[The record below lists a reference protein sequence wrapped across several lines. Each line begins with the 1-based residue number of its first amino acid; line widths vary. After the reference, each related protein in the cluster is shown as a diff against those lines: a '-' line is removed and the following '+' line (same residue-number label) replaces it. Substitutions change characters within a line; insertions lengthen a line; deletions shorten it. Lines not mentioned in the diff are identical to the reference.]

1 MNIIEGFKQWKQ
13 VIIYGYIR
21 NILCFDYMHL
31 VAQPHDGKGDRE
43 TETAGQQHHAPEI
56 MMVRRMVVVVV
67 MVIFLVIRRMMRV
80 VRAFLW
86 N

>member
-1 MNIIEGFKQWKQ
+1 
-13 VIIYGYIR
+13 
-21 NILCFDYMHL
+21 MHL
-31 VAQPHDGKGDRE
+31 VAQPHDCKGDRE
-43 TETAGQQHHAPEI
+43 TETAGQQHYAPEI

>member
-1 MNIIEGFKQWKQ
+1 
-13 VIIYGYIR
+13 
-21 NILCFDYMHL
+21 MHL

-43 TETAGQQHHAPEI
+43 TETAGQQHYAPEI
-56 MMVRRMVVVVV
+56 MMVRRMAVVVVV
-67 MVIFLVIRRMMRV
+67 MVIFLVIRRMVMV

>member
-1 MNIIEGFKQWKQ
+1 MDISA
-13 VIIYGYIR
+13 IYCAL
-21 NILCFDYMHL
+21 NMHL

>member
-1 MNIIEGFKQWKQ
+1 MDISA
-13 VIIYGYIR
+13 IYCAL
-21 NILCFDYMHL
+21 NMHL

-56 MMVRRMVVVVV
+56 MMVRRMAVVV
-67 MVIFLVIRRMMRV
+67 MVIFLVIRRMVMV